1 MNMRLKLKHIYVGAL
16 IGMGGLATTSCNDFL
31 ERAPISQITPESY
44 FTTVDQV
51 GNYVLNYYDSQLENS
66 NGTKMF
72 HQTAWNSGVQ
82 RNDANTD
89 NLLTDESTSIILL
102 ETGRYRPVRL
112 RKVCYP
118 VPVFGTICSNR
129 CSPKKKPVLFRGRAI
144 CSVITS
150 GRPTFY
156 GH

>member
-16 IGMGGLATTSCNDFL
+16 IGMGGLAMTSCNDFL

-66 NGTKMF
+66 NGTKMY

-89 NLLTDESTSIILL
+89 NLLTDEGNLN
-102 ETGRYRPVRL
+102 Y
-112 RKVCYP
+112 
-118 VPVFGTICSNR
+118 F
-129 CSPKKKPVLFRGRAI
+129 A
-144 CSVITS
+144 
-150 GRPTFY
+150 
-156 GH
+156 